1 MELDEAVQRVLRHH
15 VKLIAL
21 CLAVGLGLGWVISLG
36 AVRHYSASAR
46 IVIDAPDPKSSVE
59 SGALADTAR
68 GIATS
73 GAILKE
79 AVSSTGAPRDWTR
92 LAKQVSVSPIGVSN
106 VLRITVRDRS
116 AQVATTLANAL
127 ASAVVQVRQQTES
140 GGIGQQIADLN
151 KRLGDLNKQLADADK
166 AVDQAN
172 AAVGNAGNTAQLA
185 AAQATASAAKS
196 RRDNIAGEVSNAQSS
211 LGQLQSTLGGRPI
224 PQVVDPA
231 ITPRSPDPSTLPQD
245 LALAGLAGLIVGLGL
260 AALIEA
266 MRPTVVGSRALARRL
281 GAPVLEELPCCPDHL
296 EGVDTDLVAGRVNLA
311 AKGAGVS
318 MVELIAVSGKPVSGL
333 AERLGAAA
341 PARARDPQS
350 WAGSAPE
357 RLAIGNGHSAVAPY
371 GRPTGVNNP
380 ANGGAAAWVASS
392 AAVTTSGRSPWV
404 SQPEPVSGPAPVG
417 GPSAGLA
424 PVSDRAILQT
434 MDPGDPAVLGR
445 LGEHTGLVIV
455 TPAVVKWR
463 DLEPLAD
470 LVAIS
475 RSPLLGLIAYRRGRP
490 HQGPPRPGRNTS
502 AGHAPSS
509 PVGMSR

>member
-1 MELDEAVQRVLRHH
+1 
-15 VKLIAL
+15 
-21 CLAVGLGLGWVISLG
+21 
-36 AVRHYSASAR
+36 
-46 IVIDAPDPKSSVE
+46 
-59 SGALADTAR
+59 
-68 GIATS
+68 
-73 GAILKE
+73 
-79 AVSSTGAPRDWTR
+79 

-106 VLRITVRDRS
+106 VLRITIRDRS
-116 AQVATTLANAL
+116 AQVATTLTNAL
-127 ASAVVQVRQQTES
+127 ASAVVQVRQQTS
-140 GGIGQQIADLN
+140 SAGLGLTIADLN
-151 KRLGDLNKQLADADK
+151 KRLADLNQQLGEADK

-172 AAVGNAGNTAQLA
+172 AALGNASSTSQLA
-185 AAQATASAAKS
+185 AASSAATAARS
-196 RRDNIAGEVSNAQSS
+196 RRDNIATEVSSAQT
-211 LGQLQSTLGGRPI
+211 QLAGLQNTLGGRPI

-318 MVELIAVSGKPVSGL
+318 LVELIAVSGKPVSGL
-333 AERLGAAA
+333 AERLGAGGPA
-341 PARARDPQS
+341 PARDPQT

-371 GRPTGVNNP
+371 GRPTGMNNP

-404 SQPEPVSGPAPVG
+404 SQPEPVSGPVPVG
-417 GPSAGLA
+417 GPSSGLA
-424 PVSDRAILQT
+424 PLSDRAILQT
-434 MDPGDPAVLGR
+434 MDPGDPAVLSR

-463 DLEPLAD
+463 DLEPVAD

-475 RSPLLGLIAYRRGRP
+475 RSPLLGLITYRRGRP
-490 HQGPPRPGRNTS
+490 HEGPPRPSRSTP
-502 AGHAPSS
+502 AQHVRSS

>member
-36 AVRHYSASAR
+36 SARHYSASAR

-68 GIATS
+68 GLATS
-73 GAILKE
+73 SAILKQ
-79 AVSSTGAPRDWTR
+79 AVSGTGAPRDWTR

-116 AQVATTLANAL
+116 PQVATTLANAL

-140 GGIGQQIADLN
+140 GGIGQQIADIN
-151 KRLGDLNKQLADADK
+151 KRLSELNQQLTDSDK

-172 AAVGNAGNTAQLA
+172 AAVGNATNPAQLA

-196 RRDNIAGEVSNAQSS
+196 RRDNIAGEVSNAQSQ
-211 LGQLQSTLGGRPI
+211 LAQLQSTLGGRPI

-231 ITPRSPDPSTLPQD
+231 ITPQAADPSTLPQD
-245 LALAGLAGLIVGLGL
+245 LALAGLAGLILGLGL

-318 MVELIAVSGKPVSGL
+318 VVELIAVSGKPVAAL
-333 AERLGAAA
+333 ADRLGAGP
-341 PARARDPQS
+341 PARSRDPQAWS
-350 WAGSAPE
+350 GSPPE

-371 GRPTGVNNP
+371 GRPTGMNSP
-380 ANGGAAAWVASS
+380 ANGGAAAWVASG
-392 AAVTTSGRSPWV
+392 AAVATSGRSPWV
-404 SQPEPVSGPAPVG
+404 SQPEPVSGPALAAG
-417 GPSAGLA
+417 GPSSGLA
-424 PVSDRAILQT
+424 PIPDRAVLQT
-434 MDPGDPAVLGR
+434 MDPTDPAVLGR

-463 DLEPLAD
+463 DLEPVAD
-470 LVAIS
+470 LVAIAH
-475 RSPLLGLIAYRRGRP
+475 SPLLGIITYRRGRA
-490 HQGPPRPGRNTS
+490 HDAPPSRSPGF
-502 AGHAPSS
+502 APKSS
-509 PVGMSR
+509 PVAMPR